1 MCHQFPSDTSLIFPR
16 MGMGPIARFP
26 MRLLC
31 AVKKFLPWGC
41 RTGHQLPFLGL
52 RVPPRD
58 GKPLPGLWVLP
69 VGLMHAASF
78 PPPPP
83 PPASLTRIC
92 ARPLLPPLREPE
104 TEASAAAPGPGSPR
118 PRSPSPG
125 SGSGRVRGSGEGRQ
139 PGRAPPRRLRRARY
153 LSS

>member
-1 MCHQFPSDTSLIFPR
+1 MPSVSLRYFSDFPQDGDGSYCPVPNEIALRCQKIPSLGVQNR
-16 MGMGPIARFP
+16 
-26 MRLLC
+26 
-31 AVKKFLPWGC
+31 
-41 RTGHQLPFLGL
+41 HQLPFLGL

-104 TEASAAAPGPGSPR
+104 TEASAAAPGLGSPR